1 MLSPLFPLH
10 QPLKKA
16 ETTPFDVK
24 STNKND
30 KFSNPPIF
38 DSSLFLSYIKYI
50 LFLKKSQVEHNKGV
64 DFPLLIRKEAKTI
77 LCSYLLTE

>member
-1 MLSPLFPLH
+1 MR

-16 ETTPFDVK
+16 ENTPFDVK

-30 KFSNPPIF
+30 KFSNTPIF

-50 LFLKKSQVEHNKGV
+50 LFFKKSQVEHTKGV
-64 DFPLLIRKEAKTI
+64 DIPLLIRKEAKTV
-77 LCSYLLTE
+77 